1 MILKDDI
8 KVGNKYFAW
17 TVIGLDDGHHH
28 GKVLCRCKCG
38 TVRWLFRSPLRL
50 GKTHSC
56 GCGSYKPLKDYG
68 GLKIG
73 DKIGSWTLLKR
84 KQDEFYCRCEC
95 GTQRWVP
102 ALRLMRGKSL
112 SCGCKRMSPQ
122 NKQSQN
128 AMKVGH
134 MLHRALGKEK
144 VSMKYS
150 GFGRKNNKNSK
161 TGITGVS
168 HIRNGKY
175 RAYIYIGKKQIC
187 LGVFSNINDAAN
199 SRREAEKK
207 YFTSRQKKA
216 DKIREGLKR
225 KIK

>member
-1 MILKDDI
+1 MDDI

-17 TVIGLDDGHHH
+17 TVIALDDGQHH
-28 GKVLCRCKCG
+28 GKVKCRCACG
-38 TVRWLFRSPLRL
+38 REKWLFRSPLRT
-50 GKTHSC
+50 GKTKSC
-56 GCGSYKPLKDYG
+56 GCGAYKPLKDYG

-95 GTQRWVP
+95 GTKRWVP

-112 SCGCKRMSPQ
+112 SCGCKRINSQ
-122 NKQSQN
+122 DKQSQN

-134 MLHRALGKEK
+134 MLHHALGKEK
-144 VSMKYS
+144 VGVKYS

-168 HIRNGKY
+168 LMRNGKY
-175 RAYIYIGKKQIC
+175 RAYIYLGKKQIC
-187 LGVFSNINDAAN
+187 LGVFRNIDDAAN

-207 YFTSRQKKA
+207 YFTIRQKKA
-216 DKIREGLKR
+216 DKIMEE
-225 KIK
+225 IKWKKK